1 MIQVTPEHFLSL
13 LLAGLTTGDEHMVSC
28 PGPWVIESLKES
40 FIFKK
45 KSAGGVLDMSWV
57 EGRLSTAL
65 ISSIIT

>member
-1 MIQVTPEHFLSL
+1 
-13 LLAGLTTGDEHMVSC
+13 MVSC

-57 EGRLSTAL
+57 KGRLSAAL

>member
-13 LLAGLTTGDEHMVSC
+13 LLAGLTTGDEHRVSC

-45 KSAGGVLDMSWV
+45 KNLLGEFWICHGWKEDYQQP
-57 EGRLSTAL
+57 
-65 ISSIIT
+65 